1 MAGLLMMAQ
10 VNCSAICRR
19 LGDTDRLVLSLMSPS
34 LRAVGVAIP
43 AYRKAGGAFPAREVA
58 HAA

>member
-19 LGDTDRLVLSLMSPS
+19 LGDTDRDVLSLMSPS
-34 LRAVGVAIP
+34 LRALLLALAG
-43 AYRKAGGAFPAREVA
+43 YRKAGDAFFRVEVRN
-58 HAA
+58 AA